1 MRPVS
6 RAPSEFTVEGEL
18 GAATKPPCDDTGGQ
32 DEDEDEDEE
41 PATTETACAVNGDS
55 PEVAVAV
62 VGAPTK

>member
-32 DEDEDEDEE
+32 DEDEDEE
-41 PATTETACAVNGDS
+41 PATTETACA

>member
-32 DEDEDEDEE
+32 DEDEE

-55 PEVAVAV
+55 PEVSVAV
-62 VGAPTK
+62 GGAPTT